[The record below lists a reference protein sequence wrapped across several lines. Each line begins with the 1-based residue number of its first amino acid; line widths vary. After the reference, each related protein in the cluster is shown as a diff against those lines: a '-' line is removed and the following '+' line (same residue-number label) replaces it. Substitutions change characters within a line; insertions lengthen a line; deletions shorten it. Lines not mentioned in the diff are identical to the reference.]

1 MRTKNTALKYGKPDS
16 EDRAFP
22 RLMTL
27 PTLIVLLV
35 MTAYPLVFTVFYSF
49 TNYQYGKKGGYKIIG
64 LQNYQSLFKSPYF
77 QTAVLNTIKF
87 TILAVLFE
95 MVIGLL
101 IAVFVHSLLRGQK
114 VLRILLLLPYLLPTV
129 TVALSWKMMLS
140 QNYGI
145 DLMGTFNEIQQGFD
159 LINEAQGRVSMM
171 REGAENSNAAENIR
185 ENIQFIQETLDEN
198 KRKIE
203 ELQGKLK
210 SSSIN
215 SSKLKEAINSLTQQL
230 NEKNAELETLRA
242 QLAEKDV
249 KIEELTGT
257 VNNLQDENA
266 QVKQQRD
273 ETAQIARNQDAQL
286 NTAWYVFGTNKELKA
301 EGILSKGEVLQ
312 GNYNKNYFTQI
323 DIRKVNVI
331 PLESKSATLLT
342 NHPAGSYTLLKDSKG
357 EYTLRITDVA
367 KFWSVSKYLVVK
379 VK

>member
-1 MRTKNTALKYGKPDS
+1 MKKIIFMAALVSMLASCIDGFKGNSQGDHERDSLRNVIDQKDS
-16 EDRAFP
+16 E
-22 RLMTL
+22 
-27 PTLIVLLV
+27 
-35 MTAYPLVFTVFYSF
+35 
-49 TNYQYGKKGGYKIIG
+49 
-64 LQNYQSLFKSPYF
+64 
-77 QTAVLNTIKF
+77 LN
-87 TILAVLFE
+87 
-95 MVIGLL
+95 
-101 IAVFVHSLLRGQK
+101 
-114 VLRILLLLPYLLPTV
+114 
-129 TVALSWKMMLS
+129 
-140 QNYGI
+140 

-159 LINEAQGRVSMM
+159 LINEAEGRVNML
-171 REGAENSNAAENIR
+171 RAGAENNNSAENIR
-185 ENIQFIQETLDEN
+185 ENMQFIQETLDEN

-203 ELQGKLK
+203 ELQSKLK

-215 SSKLKEAINSLTQQL
+215 SAKLKDAINSLTQQL

-257 VNNLQDENA
+257 VTNLQTENT

-286 NTAWYVFGTNKELKA
+286 NTAWYVFGTSKELKA

-331 PLESKSATLLT
+331 PLESKSATILT

-357 EYTLRITDVA
+357 QYTLRITDVA